1 MKVDFFIVGAPK
13 SGTTSLYHYLNQHS
27 DINMSIVK
35 EPNYFSAEEL
45 KRQDLY
51 YKAKIISVIDE
62 YNNLFERKKNNQLL
76 GEASVSYLF
85 YSDVA
90 GKIKSYNPD
99 AEIIIL

>member
-13 SGTTSLYHYLNQHS
+13 SGTTSLYHYLDQHS

-62 YNNLFERKKNNQLL
+62 YNNLFERKK
-76 GEASVSYLF
+76 
-85 YSDVA
+85 
-90 GKIKSYNPD
+90 K
-99 AEIIIL
+99 